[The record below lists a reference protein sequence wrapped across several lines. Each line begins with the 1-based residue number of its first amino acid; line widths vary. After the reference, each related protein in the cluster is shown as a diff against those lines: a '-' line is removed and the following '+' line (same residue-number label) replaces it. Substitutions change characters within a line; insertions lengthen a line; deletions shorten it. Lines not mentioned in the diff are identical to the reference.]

1 MMFYHYALAHVHAL
15 FDIHFFGEGGV
26 KGVCVVNGKY
36 KAVFACGHKI
46 VFGFAESA
54 RDFFKHGLQK
64 RRICALLCKAA
75 DFLVVEACADCDV
88 LRFARHESRQGR
100 VCACEIVYSRRA
112 KIFSVCAASE
122 RRRRRH
128 DVEVRIDD
136 FVLGESRVK
145 IFDVADKRQHVLLYA
160 HRKR

>member
-54 RDFFKHGLQK
+54 RDFSSTVCRREEFAPCFVRLPISSLSKHAQIATFCGLQDTRAAK
-64 RRICALLCKAA
+64 VEYAL
-75 DFLVVEACADCDV
+75 
-88 LRFARHESRQGR
+88 
-100 VCACEIVYSRRA
+100 
-112 KIFSVCAASE
+112 
-122 RRRRRH
+122 
-128 DVEVRIDD
+128 VRLSI
-136 FVLGESRVK
+136 LGEQRYSPFAPLLK
-145 IFDVADKRQHVLLYA
+145 GDVAGTT
-160 HRKR
+160 